1 MYQEIIS
8 SKIIK
13 KLSQDTRSY
22 KWKVYMT
29 WEKGNPLKPLDQ
41 ISHPRHEEQTRDW
54 KGFLGQGKEHH
65 NPKFFN
71 LLYASTCI
79 GVWK

>member
-8 SKIIK
+8 SIIIK

-29 WEKGNPLKPLDQ
+29 WEKGNPLKPLNQ
-41 ISHPRHEEQTRDW
+41 ISHPRHEEQTRD
-54 KGFLGQGKEHH
+54 
-65 NPKFFN
+65 
-71 LLYASTCI
+71 
-79 GVWK
+79 

>member
-1 MYQEIIS
+1 
-8 SKIIK
+8 
-13 KLSQDTRSY
+13 
-22 KWKVYMT
+22 MT
-29 WEKGNPLKPLDQ
+29 WEKGNPLKPLNQ